1 MTKVEKLN
9 AMIAAQAA
17 VINQMKQIVGAKVFK
32 KSEGD
37 FLVER
42 MLAGQEVVLDGIRKL
57 EQAKAEAEKGEGK

>member
-32 KSEGD
+32 KSEGY